1 MQRTYSCRL
10 PHSRMWAEAFA
21 AAVDTPYESL
31 PDVTRL
37 TLQSHLYALTA
48 AWLLRSK
55 ENETDGAK
63 ALRRLMERTY
73 RLIGNRFNEPLNLE
87 EMARESGV
95 AASRFY
101 QAFKEYTGF
110 TPHKW
115 ITATRLNASLSLLS
129 NSPASIMDVAHS
141 VGYADELY
149 FSRVFKK
156 YMGLSPTE
164 YVARANRRIANLC
177 PVFEGDFKAL
187 GMTPAFSPPRGWT
200 ERWQE
205 LMPRLRDAQPDII
218 IFTQPVSEEILLEL
232 QHIAPVEMIIWK
244 NSNLSWRDR
253 LHRIGQLLEL
263 SGVADHWLTSG
274 DEYSNIGTL
283 KTPLFEDIAELDPDV
298 IFISGR
304 QSTFYEELKEIA
316 DVVFVGTQQNDY
328 WNTFLASVDIAAKM
342 FGKEAEAAEYLA
354 KFDEALKNINT
365 LAGNYETSLV
375 TMYNEGNLSG
385 FASNSRFGYMYEVY
399 GFKPVTDDIEA
410 SSHGSNF
417 GFEAVLEFNPEVLLV
432 IDRTAATAGNT
443 SNIEADME
451 NAIIK
456 KTKAYQ
462 NNRIVYLDG
471 PLWYL
476 GGGGLQSELA
486 KIEEVLAELK

>member
-1 MQRTYSCRL
+1 MKKWKLVSAITVMSLMLAACGGGNNNEGDQNASGGSAASNPPVTEQPTANNGAADASAPAYPMTIS
-10 PHSRMWAEAFA
+10 STIASTENEEKGTIAF
-21 AAVDTPYESL
+21 
-31 PDVTRL
+31 PDVTFEKMPEKIVVFDYGFL
-37 TLQSHLYALTA
+37 DTL
-48 AWLLRSK
+48 
-55 ENETDGAK
+55 D
-63 ALRRLMERTY
+63 
-73 RLIGNRFNEPLNLE
+73 
-87 EMARESGV
+87 
-95 AASRFY
+95 
-101 QAFKEYTGF
+101 
-110 TPHKW
+110 
-115 ITATRLNASLSLLS
+115 
-129 NSPASIMDVAHS
+129 
-141 VGYADELY
+141 
-149 FSRVFKK
+149 
-156 YMGLSPTE
+156 
-164 YVARANRRIANLC
+164 
-177 PVFEGDFKAL
+177 AL
-187 GMTPAFSPPRGWT
+187 GVEGVVGLAKDSSLPAHLKHF
-200 ERWQE
+200 
-205 LMPRLRDAQPDII
+205 
-218 IFTQPVSEEILLEL
+218 
-232 QHIAPVEMIIWK
+232 
-244 NSNLSWRDR
+244 
-253 LHRIGQLLEL
+253 
-263 SGVADHWLTSG
+263 SG
-274 DEYSNIGTL
+274 DEYTNIGTL

-342 FGKEAEAAEYLA
+342 FGKEAEADEYLA